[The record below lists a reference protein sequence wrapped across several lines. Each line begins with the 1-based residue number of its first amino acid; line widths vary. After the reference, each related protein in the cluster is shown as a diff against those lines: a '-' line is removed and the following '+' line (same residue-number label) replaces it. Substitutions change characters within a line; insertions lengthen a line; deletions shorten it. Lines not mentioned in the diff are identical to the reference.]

1 MQQQR
6 GLTLIGLLFWAVVVA
21 FLALIGIRAVPTVI
35 EYYTIQKVVDRIAAS
50 NPSTV
55 PAVRQEFDRFVQ
67 VEYSIQSIH
76 GSDLQV
82 TKENDRVVISYA
94 YDKEVPIAGSVYLL
108 IKYEGRSR

>member
-67 VEYSIQSIH
+67 VEYSIQSIRS
-76 GSDLQV
+76 SDLQV
-82 TKENDRVVISYA
+82 TRRTTASSSPTPTTRKCRS
-94 YDKEVPIAGSVYLL
+94 P
-108 IKYEGRSR
+108 GRSTC